1 MRLSIGHNV
10 TLPHLKT
17 ISRGFVLQQRKEFS
31 ETTRLLQD
39 LDVRPPQ
46 PKVRVDT
53 LSGGN
58 QQKVLFSKWLFRH
71 PRLLIADE
79 PTHGVDVG
87 AKLAIY
93 QLITSLAREGM
104 AVLLISS
111 ELEEV
116 MGLAHRVLVLRQ
128 GRIVEEFKDSPN
140 DRSSLN
146 EDAIMRAAFA
156 TL

>member
-1 MRLSIGHNV
+1 
-10 TLPHLKT
+10 
-17 ISRGFVLQQRKEFS
+17 
-31 ETTRLLQD
+31 
-39 LDVRPPQ
+39 
-46 PKVRVDT
+46 
-53 LSGGN
+53 
-58 QQKVLFSKWLFRH
+58 
-71 PRLLIADE
+71 LIADE

-116 MGLAHRVLVLRQ
+116 LGLAHRVLVLRQ
-128 GRIVEEFKDSPN
+128 GRIIAEFKDTPN